1 MTAPVSQGSIRR
13 RLLLVQLAGAAALA
27 VLLYFV
33 VLSVTRQAAQQSQ
46 DNVLTASA
54 LSILGSARVSGGE
67 IVIDLPYSALSMLD
81 SVTDERVFY
90 AIRLGDEFLSGYQNL
105 PRPDRVAEGQPN
117 FREAAFLGAQV
128 RIAAVER
135 PFSTDLGNERL
146 SVSVAQTLTGR
157 DQTMARISRVA
168 LGVGAGF
175 FALSAVLALI
185 VAQSTI
191 RPLDRLT
198 GAVSRRGPR
207 DLRPVSSPVPSEMVP
222 LVASLNSF
230 MKRLETSLSR
240 SEDFIAEAAH
250 RVRTPLAIVRTQAE
264 IVQRRVRDEDT
275 RNAVREMIQ
284 AVDESSRTAGQ
295 LLDHAMVVFRL
306 DDLAR
311 ERVDLPA
318 LVRETVAQVSPLSEM
333 RDIDLIA
340 GRMQEAV
347 VEGDAI
353 LLQNALRNLLDNAI
367 KYCPPLSEV
376 TVTVRRAGAEVCLE
390 VCDTGPGFPEGGK
403 RRLVQRFSR
412 GDNVSGV
419 VGSGLGLTIVEDV
432 TVAHGGRFTIENRKE
447 GGACARLF
455 FPAS

>member
-1 MTAPVSQGSIRR
+1 
-13 RLLLVQLAGAAALA
+13 
-27 VLLYFV
+27 
-33 VLSVTRQAAQQSQ
+33 
-46 DNVLTASA
+46 
-54 LSILGSARVSGGE
+54 
-67 IVIDLPYSALSMLD
+67 
-81 SVTDERVFY
+81 
-90 AIRLGDEFLSGYQNL
+90 
-105 PRPDRVAEGQPN
+105 
-117 FREAAFLGAQV
+117 
-128 RIAAVER
+128 
-135 PFSTDLGNERL
+135 
-146 SVSVAQTLTGR
+146 
-157 DQTMARISRVA
+157 
-168 LGVGAGF
+168 
-175 FALSAVLALI
+175 
-185 VAQSTI
+185 
-191 RPLDRLT
+191 
-198 GAVSRRGPR
+198 
-207 DLRPVSSPVPSEMVP
+207 
-222 LVASLNSF
+222 

-264 IVQRRVRDEDT
+264 IVQRRVSDDDT

-311 ERVDLPA
+311 EPVDLPA
-318 LVRETVAQVSPLSEM
+318 LVRETVAQVGPLSEM

-340 GRMQEAV
+340 GRMEDAA

-353 LLQNALRNLLDNAI
+353 LMQNALRNLLDNAI

-376 TVTVRRAGAEVCLE
+376 TVSVLNDGDEICLQ

-419 VGSGLGLTIVEDV
+419 AGSGLGLTIVEDV
-432 TVAHGGRFTIENRKE
+432 TVAHGGRFTIENSKE